1 MSWEKFSLNRQTVRA
16 ATNPLDVCTLVSIY
30 PKPIVSDKPTL
41 FPGKWRLEAGTYDE
55 PSVLK
60 VGPSSWWKDVGLDQP
75 LLEIPVSAINIA
87 ASIIND
93 YINGILECDMDTC
106 KPGVFFVEGNLTAKE
121 VKEKRKSELDLAA
134 AKQRNWYESLVRLAD
149 IQWARTNGNPLSIA
163 DEMRIAC
170 TAIGASREWMSIQES
185 AELVRCKACTNLVN
199 KAALICPNCKVV
211 LDAKRFEAAGM
222 KFAS

>member
-170 TAIGASREWMSIQES
+170 TA
-185 AELVRCKACTNLVN
+185 
-199 KAALICPNCKVV
+199 
-211 LDAKRFEAAGM
+211 
-222 KFAS
+222 